1 MSTIIAV
8 PVDWTIYEVEDDL
21 VVYLN
26 SAVQI
31 LPPYMILESL
41 VLSGKAK
48 RVITETVRD
57 SDTTTSPWYPDEEQS
72 ESEDN
77 EDE

>member
-8 PVDWTIYEVEDDL
+8 PVDWTIYEVEDET

-31 LPPYMILESL
+31 LPPYMVLEAL
-41 VLSGKAK
+41 VLAGKAK
-48 RVITETVRD
+48 RVGGESMGEEKTM
-57 SDTTTSPWYPDEEQS
+57 PWYPEGEPESDADDNDDE
-72 ESEDN
+72 
-77 EDE
+77 